1 VKRSTFAVLR
11 YAILALAGLFL
22 LVIFSFACV
31 YVYLAPSLP
40 TAESMRRV
48 ELQVPLRVYTRTG
61 GLIAQIGEQRRIPVT
76 YDDIPELVRHAVL
89 AAEDDRFFSHHGID
103 WKGVLR
109 AFITNVATAD
119 LDGQGGSTITMQTAR
134 NMFLTLDKTWRRK
147 LMEVFVTYR
156 MERDFT
162 KQEILATYLNVIFF
176 GQRSYGV
183 AAAAETFYGK
193 TLSQLTVAEAATLAG
208 IVQLPSRYNPITNPK
223 AAQVRRTYVLRRM
236 AQLGYIDEAT
246 AAKANEEPVVSRG
259 YAPLFDVEA
268 AYVAERARLDLIDR
282 YGPAA
287 VNAGYKVYTTID
299 GRLQAAANRALRIGL
314 VEYDRRHGYRGPVAQ
329 VKLPADLT
337 PASLDTLLAVYN
349 PAGFLQPAVVLSVAA
364 TAARVHIRGQGA
376 AQLDW
381 TGMSWARP
389 VNKSERMGP
398 APKKA
403 ADVVAQ
409 GDVIYVVSDRRGNAQ
424 LGQLPEVQ
432 SALVALDP
440 QDGAIVSMVGGF
452 DFYTNRFNRVTQARR
467 QPGSGFKPFLYS
479 AALENGLTPASVILD
494 TPVVV
499 DDPEVEEAWRP
510 KNSGPGGGTFRG
522 PTRMREA
529 LVNSRNLVSIRILR
543 QIGVSTAIDYATRF
557 GLPRE
562 AMPEDQ
568 TLALGSASFSP
579 LEVAT
584 GFATFAN
591 GGYKVEPYL
600 IDRIES
606 AAGEVLF
613 QETPKVVCPACEEA
627 VAPLLSVT
635 GSAAPDGAAVTDEDR
650 PVVATAATTAAT
662 TAAAAAAAEAAERL
676 VAQRNADVPEKL
688 RSLAATQGGRGYL
701 KDERVAPRVISA
713 ENAWLMDD
721 MMSDV
726 VKRGTATRAMALGR
740 RDLAGKTGTSN
751 DNRDTWF
758 NGFNSDLVATVWV
771 GFDGERSLGDLEEG
785 GSTALPIWVH
795 FMREALRNVPE
806 RSRPKPAGLID
817 LRISPRTG
825 ALAGPEDLDAITE
838 TFMIDK
844 LPAGADPNAPG
855 YQPHSGQSPGNND
868 PLF

>member
-1 VKRSTFAVLR
+1 VLR
-11 YAILALAGLFL
+11 YAILALAGLFM
-22 LVIFSFACV
+22 LVIFGFACV

-76 YDDIPELVRHAVL
+76 YDDIPELVRQAVL

-109 AFITNVATAD
+109 AMIVNIASAD

-147 LMEVFVTYR
+147 LMEFFVTYR

-223 AAQVRRTYVLRRM
+223 AAHVRRTYVLGRM
-236 AQLGYIDEAT
+236 AKLGYIDEAT
-246 AAKANEEPVVSRG
+246 AAKANDEPIVSRG

-268 AYVAERARLDLIDR
+268 AYVAELARQDLINR

-287 VNAGYKVYTTID
+287 VNAGYKVYTTLD
-299 GRLQAAANRALRIGL
+299 GRLQAAANRAVRIGL
-314 VEYDRRHGYRGPVAQ
+314 VEYDRRHGYRGAVAQ
-329 VKLPADLT
+329 LKLPADT
-337 PASLDTLLAVYN
+337 DPATLDTLLAAYN

-364 TAARVHIRGQGA
+364 TTARVHIRGQGE

-381 TGMSWARP
+381 SGMSWARP

-403 ADVVAQ
+403 ADVVAR

-432 SALVALDP
+432 AALVALDP

-452 DFYTNRFNRVTQARR
+452 DFYINRFNRVTQARR

-479 AALENGLTPASVILD
+479 AALENGLTPASIILD

-499 DDPEVEEAWRP
+499 DDPAVEEAWRP
-510 KNSGPGGGTFRG
+510 KNSGGGFSG
-522 PTRMREA
+522 PIPLREA
-529 LVNSRNLVSIRILR
+529 LVRSRNLVSIRILR

-591 GGYKVEPYL
+591 GGYKIEPYL
-600 IDRIES
+600 IDRIDN

-613 QETPKVVCPACEEA
+613 QEQPRMVCPTCESTA
-627 VAPLLSVT
+627 VAPLVSVAGEASPDAT
-635 GSAAPDGAAVTDEDR
+635 TPTTTVPAP
-650 PVVATAATTAAT
+650 ATAAGDERIALMSAAA
-662 TAAAAAAAEAAERL
+662 AAAAAAAEKQIS
-676 VAQRNADVPEKL
+676 QRNADVPEKL
-688 RSLAATQGGRGYL
+688 RDFASVQGGRGYL
-701 KDERVAPRVISA
+701 KEERVAPRVITA

-721 MMSDV
+721 MMADV
-726 VKRGTATRAMALGR
+726 VRRGTGARAMALGR
-740 RDLAGKTGTSN
+740 HDLAGKTGTTN

-795 FMREALRNVPE
+795 YMREALRNLPE
-806 RSRPKPAGLID
+806 RSRPRPAGLID

-825 ALAGPEDLDAITE
+825 AIAGPEDLDAVTE
-838 TFMIDK
+838 TFIIDK
-844 LPAGADPNAPG
+844 LPPGADPNAPG